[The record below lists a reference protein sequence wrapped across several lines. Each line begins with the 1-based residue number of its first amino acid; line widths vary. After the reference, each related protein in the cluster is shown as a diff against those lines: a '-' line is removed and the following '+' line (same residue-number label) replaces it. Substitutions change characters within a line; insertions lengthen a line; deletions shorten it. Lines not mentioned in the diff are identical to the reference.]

1 MQLNS
6 ITPKVAN
13 SHVTDEHEFFKQT
26 DRLSLNTLRSVRS
39 WNFPKSYSSSS
50 EWYLDRFPYNTEKSC
65 PSSSFCESDAKRA
78 IWSGRETWSEREN
91 NLKSIDLIKVTSCWQ
106 SEYFCCSLF
115 LRLTPHFI
123 FSHVIGLSW
132 PTHNTKWGTLPHQ
145 ILCNVIMDVIL
156 IRTTT
161 WHFWIININEGHIFA
176 RVNDKNAIFTV
187 TCCFVRLQNVA
198 ALYFLHVESESELY
212 VCVCDWKS
220 TWWKWLKVIN

>member
-1 MQLNS
+1 MPANVRVWTFSLFFHVASWLCLPIANITSIHKAPMQLNS

-115 LRLTPHFI
+115 CAWLHILSSLT
-123 FSHVIGLSW
+123 
-132 PTHNTKWGTLPHQ
+132 
-145 ILCNVIMDVIL
+145 
-156 IRTTT
+156 
-161 WHFWIININEGHIFA
+161 
-176 RVNDKNAIFTV
+176 
-187 TCCFVRLQNVA
+187 
-198 ALYFLHVESESELY
+198 
-212 VCVCDWKS
+212 
-220 TWWKWLKVIN
+220 